1 MPSPLH
7 KGKPLNPNLTNGVVD
22 CGYGQSSHSRFTQIW
37 FLAGTFGGPTDRT
50 CTVPRGI
57 ALFFPLLNIE
67 FDNVGCC
74 VPTAPPFNYSIQE
87 MKQFA
92 ALNQDNPLELH
103 ASVDGAPVAA
113 YRAQSQVLSYS
124 VPATGN
130 VLQFLGLTVPGAN
143 WPSTNVFPAVSDGFW
158 VMVDPLPPGQHV
170 IKFGAIANNGFTV
183 DITYHLTVSN

>member
-1 MPSPLH
+1 VPYPLH

-103 ASVDGAPVAA
+103 PASMARRSPRTVRSPKYSAT
-113 YRAQSQVLSYS
+113 QSRP
-124 VPATGN
+124 PATCSSFSGSPY
-130 VLQFLGLTVPGAN
+130 QARI
-143 WPSTNVFPAVSDGFW
+143 
-158 VMVDPLPPGQHV
+158 GQV
-170 IKFGAIANNGFTV
+170 QTSSRLSPTDFG
-183 DITYHLTVSN
+183 